1 MDNGELFV
9 YVFPRLTENTTIR
22 KRMTLPKF
30 HIYQSQIEIERI
42 YYIFITGV
50 LVVTYPMI
58 PILWLSLSTIADGE
72 MYCPNSSFT
81 SVKSQLAH
89 TIGKVSFFK
98 NGRKPSKL
106 SSNS

>member
-1 MDNGELFV
+1 M
-9 YVFPRLTENTTIR
+9 YVSVIL
-22 KRMTLPKF
+22 
-30 HIYQSQIEIERI
+30 
-42 YYIFITGV
+42 ITGV

-58 PILWLSLSTIADGE
+58 PILWPSLSTIVDGE

>member
-1 MDNGELFV
+1 M
-9 YVFPRLTENTTIR
+9 YVGIFCTSDSIYHFCSIYLHPFNYQ
-22 KRMTLPKF
+22 F
-30 HIYQSQIEIERI
+30 HIYQSQIERI

-58 PILWLSLSTIADGE
+58 PILWPSLSTIADGE